1 MKNKEKKTEELIA
14 TILCMVVVY
23 GVSWLQTKF
32 LMNCFGADK
41 VLENARAIGMLSFFV
56 FVLTLAATLYVF
68 FNVIRKKD
76 YPFIKYLKKAFVFTS
91 IAQIIISSFS
101 IIVVIVVIVVGP
113 DDIQLIYNICAV
125 VRLIVRFFAFLFAAS
140 SVNTTPE
147 EYAEAQRRQAE
158 FLAEYESRKQ
168 GKR

>member
-1 MKNKEKKTEELIA
+1 MKSKEKKTEELIA
-14 TILCMVVVY
+14 AILCMVVVY

-32 LMNCFGADK
+32 LMNFFDADQ
-41 VLENARAIGMLSFFV
+41 VLENARVMGIFSFFA
-56 FVLTLAATLYVF
+56 FVLTLAVTLYVF

-76 YPFIKYLKKAFVFTS
+76 YPFIKYLKKAFIFTS
-91 IAQIIISSFS
+91 IAQIIVSSFP
-101 IIVVIVVIVVGP
+101 IIVVIVVGA
-113 DDIQLIYNICAV
+113 DDIQLIYNICAA

-140 SVNTTPE
+140 SINTTPE

-158 FLAEYESRKQ
+158 FRAEYESRKQ

>member
-1 MKNKEKKTEELIA
+1 
-14 TILCMVVVY
+14 MVVVY

-32 LMNCFGADK
+32 LMYFFDADK
-41 VLENARAIGMLSFFV
+41 VLENARVMGIFSFFV
-56 FVLTLAATLYVF
+56 FVLTLAVTQYVF

-76 YPFIKYLKKAFVFTS
+76 YPFIKYLKKAFIFTS
-91 IAQIIISSFS
+91 IAQIVVSSFP
-101 IIVVIVVIVVGP
+101 IIVVIVVGA

-125 VRLIVRFFAFLFAAS
+125 VRLIVRFFAFLLAAS

-158 FLAEYESRKQ
+158 FRAEYENRKQ